1 MSKKWL
7 FGAVLVA
14 SLAIP
19 AAVRAHEGHAHKV
32 MGTVAARQDNRLEL
46 KTTDGK
52 VVTVVVNDKTK
63 FARGKQKVDAA
74 ALKVGERVV
83 IEIVGEKDMT
93 AKVVTMAAPVPV
105 TAKK

>member
-1 MSKKWL
+1 MSKKW
-7 FGAVLVA
+7 FVGALLVA
-14 SLAIP
+14 ALAVP

-32 MGTVAARQDNRLEL
+32 MGPGEARQDDRLQH

-93 AKVVTMAAPVPV
+93 AKVVTMAAPAPA